1 MKKVVIIVSIVLLI
15 FLIAGS
21 AYLIYYITQQDIE
34 KPEEGEYEEK
44 ITEKAEELFDDKEE
58 KKEIKLDPKKEATH
72 LSKVMNTKDAYWM
85 RGADLVWN
93 EIEKK
98 EGKFD
103 WEFMDEMIKRSSSKS
118 SGETYHLSIIWPYTN
133 WDQDVCHKEDKYLAT
148 GHLKRGGEDLKMGAP
163 CDMEAYA
170 NFVEKAVERYDGD
183 GIDDMPDLKV
193 PIKYWEIINEPSMQG
208 GSLGGA
214 GEDLKFFVGTS
225 EEYLE
230 TLKTSYKSIKKADPK
245 AKVLHAGMAGMMD
258 EFLEFWDPIF
268 EAGAGDYFDIANMHT
283 ISTLETREDLFMIK
297 YKEYLKKYGLQDKP
311 IWLTEVEFHG
321 LMEKPDDIGAFER
334 LLVRASVFALAQGA
348 DKLFYIENWLFW
360 DNEGPGIVIEEKPE
374 GDIMKEEEKEKEMEK
389 EKDKFGNDEELLDSS
404 THKVYLNLIDKI
416 NEFDKIETI
425 KEEYVENEHM
435 GDGATSKIGQYKFI
449 SGENEIYVLWGQSD
463 LPEELSGAVTV
474 TNIYGES
481 SKKSVED
488 IILSDEPVFVEKF

>member
-1 MKKVVIIVSIVLLI
+1 MKKVAIIVSIVLLL
-15 FLIAGS
+15 FLISGS

-58 KKEIKLDPKKEATH
+58 KRVKEIKLDSKKEATH

-93 EIEKK
+93 DIEKRQ
-98 EGKFD
+98 GKFD
-103 WEFMDEMIKRSSSKS
+103 WERMDERVKESASEEM
-118 SGETYHLSIIWPYTN
+118 GETYNLSIIWPYTN
-133 WDQDVCHKEDKYLAT
+133 WDQDACHTEDKYLAT

-163 CDMEAYA
+163 CNMQAYSD
-170 NFVEKAVERYDGD
+170 FVEKAVERYDGD
-183 GIDDMPDLKV
+183 GIDDMEDLEI

-208 GSLGGA
+208 GSIGGA

-230 TLKTSYKSIKKADPK
+230 TLKTSYTAIKKADPD

-258 EFLEFWDPIF
+258 DFLEFWDPIF

-283 ISTLETREDLFMIK
+283 ISTLDTREDLFMIQYKK
-297 YKEYLKKYGLQDKP
+297 YLEKYGLQDKP

-334 LLVRASVFALAQGA
+334 LMVRSSVFALAQGA
-348 DKLFYIENWLFW
+348 EKLFYIENWMFW
-360 DNEGPGIVIEEKPE
+360 DNQDMLFEEKPE
-374 GDIMKEEEKEKEMEK
+374 GDVMDEKEIKEDK
-389 EKDKFGNDEELLDSS
+389 KDKKDKFKDNEEALNSS
-404 THKVYLNLIDKI
+404 THKVYLTLIDKL
-416 NEFDKIETI
+416 NEFDKVEAI
-425 KEEYVENEHM
+425 KEEYIENNHM
-435 GDGATSKIGQYKFI
+435 GDGATSVVGQYKFI
-449 SGENEIYVLWGQSD
+449 SGEKELYILWGQSD
-463 LPEELSGAVTV
+463 MPEELSGAVTV

-481 SKKSVED
+481 SKKNVED
-488 IILSDEPVFVEKF
+488 IELSDEPVFVERF